1 MGQVKHIVS
10 QVNKSLDHKLV
21 EKDYSFSHPGF
32 VLRLSKKKLVG
43 NLNDWAPQESF
54 LCCYQCK

>member
-1 MGQVKHIVS
+1 MKHIVS